1 MAHKGLMA
9 WAFLGILGLVFQATF
24 FFKDSLA
31 AHHPQW
37 QPELEA
43 FCKWTGCQISPLKVL
58 DAVLIDHAAIDLIS
72 EPETATPAAAATPE
86 IDGSQASLKQWR
98 FQITLRNA
106 QNYSVAMPWIEL
118 TLTDSQDQAVMRQV
132 FDPLALGAPKV
143 LNAGETWSQDLKLR
157 LQDESMAFAAYRLL
171 AFYP

>member
-1 MAHKGLMA
+1 MAHKGLRA
-9 WAFLGILGLVFQATF
+9 WALLGVFGLVFQATL

-37 QPELEA
+37 RSELEA
-43 FCKWTGCQISPLKVL
+43 FCKWAGCQISPLQVL
-58 DAVLIDHAAIDLIS
+58 DAVLIDHAAIDLIA
-72 EPETATPAAAATPE
+72 EPDPDASTVSE
-86 IDGSQASLKQWR
+86 IDASQASLEQWR

-106 QNYSVAMPWIEL
+106 QNFSVAMPWIEL
-118 TLTDSQDQAVMRQV
+118 TLTDSKDQAVMRQV

-143 LNAGETWSQDLKLR
+143 LNAGETWSQDLRLR
-157 LQDESMAFAAYRLL
+157 LQDEPMAFAAYRLL